1 MKLLF
6 TSAYST
12 HPCLDRV
19 RQLQRLDDQGN
30 FTVTRNPDKADAIVF
45 VENTQFQDMSFNTLM
60 EHPLIRMYP
69 EKIFM
74 YNEMDRAWPLLHG
87 LYCSLGS
94 ELTNPEEQVAFPY
107 LTATNSGV
115 QDIYHSK
122 AERQWLY
129 SFVGSASH
137 ACRKPVLRLKDDNAR
152 IIDTSDFCTWDPI
165 QTSKYAFQ
173 KLYTQTMAGSKFI
186 LCPRGIG
193 PASLRLYETMESGR
207 VPVIISDSWVAP
219 PQVDWSFA
227 VRVPESR
234 TSDIPKILLELEPQ
248 WQERGEAARRAWETS
263 YAPNRMFN
271 TMGLAIQSIRKQS
284 PFPEPTLRANTMK
297 WAVVAEQKLRN
308 QLKPTPSDPAP
319 RPSFLGRMFSRK
331 A

>member
-1 MKLLF
+1 MKLLL

-12 HPCLDRV
+12 HPCLDRL
-19 RQLQRLDDQGN
+19 RQLQRLDEQGN
-30 FTVTRNPDKADAIVF
+30 FSVTRNPDKADAIIF
-45 VENTQFQDMSFNTLM
+45 VENTQFQDMGFKTLM
-60 EHPLIRMYP
+60 EHPLIRNYP

-87 LYCSLGS
+87 LYCSLGR
-94 ELTNPEEQVAFPY
+94 ELTSHKEQIAFPY
-107 LTATNSGV
+107 LTASNSGV
-115 QDIYHSK
+115 QDIYDSK
-122 AERQWLY
+122 VERQWLY

-137 ACRKPVLRLKDDNAR
+137 PCRKPVLKLQDAKAR
-152 IIDTSDFCTWDPI
+152 IIDTSDFCTWDPM

-193 PASLRLYETMESGR
+193 PASLRLYETMEAGR

-234 TSDIPKILLELEPQ
+234 TNQIPEILLELEPQ
-248 WQERGEAARRAWETS
+248 WQERGEAARRAWEETF
-263 YAPNRMFN
+263 APDQMFN
-271 TMGLAIQSIRKQS
+271 TMGLAIQSIDKQS
-284 PFPEPTLRANTMK
+284 PFPEPSLRSTTMK
-297 WAVVAEQKLRN
+297 WAVIAEQELRN
-308 QLKPTPSDPAP
+308 QLKPSPISPAR
-319 RPSFLGRMFSRK
+319 RPSLLGRMFSRK

>member
-19 RQLQRLDDQGN
+19 RQLQRLDDQHN
-30 FTVTRNPDKADAIVF
+30 FTVTRNPEKADAIVF
-45 VENTQFQDMSFNTLM
+45 VENTQFQDMGFKALM
-60 EHPLIRMYP
+60 DHPFIHRYP
-69 EKIFM
+69 AKIFM

-87 LYCSLGS
+87 LYCSLGC
-94 ELTNPEEQVAFPY
+94 ELTNPEEQIAFPY
-107 LTATNSGV
+107 LTSTNTGV
-115 QDIYHSK
+115 QGIYHSK

-137 ACRKPVLRLKDDNAR
+137 ACRKPVLKLKDKNAR
-152 IIDTSDFCTWDPI
+152 IIDTSEFCTWNPM

-173 KLYTQTMAGSKFI
+173 KLYTQTMAGSQFI

-219 PQVDWSFA
+219 PQIDWSFA
-227 VRVPESR
+227 VRIPESR
-234 TSDIPKILLELEPQ
+234 IADIPNILLELEPQ
-248 WQERGEAARRAWETS
+248 SQERGQAARRAWEAA
-263 YAPNRMFN
+263 YAPNVMFN

-284 PFPEPTLRANTMK
+284 LFPEPSLRASTLK

-308 QLKPTPSDPAP
+308 QFKPTLVYPTP
-319 RPSFLGRMFSRK
+319 RPSLLGRMFCRK
-331 A
+331 V